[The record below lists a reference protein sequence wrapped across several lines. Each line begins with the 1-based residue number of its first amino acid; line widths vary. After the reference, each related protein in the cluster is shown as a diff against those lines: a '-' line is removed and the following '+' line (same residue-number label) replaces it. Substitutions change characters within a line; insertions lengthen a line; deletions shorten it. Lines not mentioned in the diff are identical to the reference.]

1 MKKINIGVGLLIGLF
16 FVNCSG
22 FLDETPDNRT
32 KIDSVDKVGETVTL
46 AYAKTTHVMFS
57 DIMSD
62 NTVDSENITLENVSN
77 TEAFFWEDIRDEN
90 QDSPSSYWF
99 ATYKAISQA
108 NTAYEA
114 AVKLEADLEEKGNT
128 TELKKLRGFKGE
140 ALIARAYAHFMLV
153 NLWAKAYNPATAGT
167 DLGVP
172 YMKDVETELL
182 PKYVRHSVQEVYDF
196 IENDI
201 VEGLALIGNL
211 DRPNKATVKY
221 HFSVISAKAFATRFF
236 LYKGDFEKAIEYS
249 NDVRVDGSNLR
260 DYNYYNEIGPDLTQV
275 EYAKT
280 SQETNLLVSSVM
292 SGMGY
297 EYGKRYSMTTKHATD
312 YLISSKSNPF
322 GLEWNYGGY
331 GYTASKMFIG
341 LGKYAANFEV
351 TDPTNQTGYR
361 YTNVV
366 LLSRDMLY
374 LDRIE
379 ALISANRLSDALTMM
394 NTWVIRHTENPR
406 PGTVLR
412 ESHILNYEPTAKV
425 DPFYINDLSST
436 QVAYLEYLADL
447 RRRDTHTEGQR
458 WFDVK
463 RYNIEVTHRNIAGS
477 DRSETLTKDDFR
489 REIQLPQMAIANGL
503 EANPR

>member
-32 KIDSVDKVGETVTL
+32 KIDSVEKIGETVTL
-46 AYAKTTHVMFS
+46 AYPKGTHVIFA

-62 NTVDSENITLENVSN
+62 NTVDSENINLENVSN
-77 TEAFFWEDIRDEN
+77 TEAFFWQDMRAES
-90 QDSPSSYWF
+90 QDSPSYYWF
-99 ATYKAISQA
+99 SAYTAIAQA

-114 AVKLEADLEEKGNT
+114 ALKIEADLEQKGNT
-128 TELKKLRGFKGE
+128 AELKKLKGFKGE

-153 NLWAKAYNPATAGT
+153 NLWAQTYNPATADT
-167 DLGVP
+167 DLGIP
-172 YMKDVETELL
+172 YMTDVETELL

-196 IENDI
+196 IENDLI
-201 VEGLALIGNL
+201 EGMALIGNL
-211 DRPNKATVKY
+211 DRPNKTTVKY
-221 HFSVISAKAFATRFF
+221 HFNMTSAKAFATRFF
-236 LYKGDFEKAIEYS
+236 LYKGDFNKAIEYS
-249 NDVRVDGSNLR
+249 DDIRVDGSNLR
-260 DYNYYNEIGPDLTQV
+260 DYNRYNDLGPDLTPV
-275 EYAKT
+275 EYAKI
-280 SQETNLLVSSVM
+280 SEETNLLVSSVM
-292 SGMGY
+292 SGLGY
-297 EYGKRYSMTTKHATD
+297 ETGKRYSMTTKQATD
-312 YLISSKSNPF
+312 YLISGKSNPF
-322 GLEWNYGGY
+322 GREWNYGGY
-331 GYTASKMFIG
+331 GYTGSKMFIG
-341 LGKYAANFEV
+341 LGKYARTFEV

-366 LLSRDMLY
+366 LFSRDMLY

-394 NTWVIRHTENPR
+394 NVWVKRHTENVPASA
-406 PGTVLR
+406 TLK
-412 ESHILNYEPTAKV
+412 ESDILKYQPTAKV

-463 RYNIEVTHRNIAGS
+463 RYNIEYTHRNITGAE
-477 DRSETLTKDDFR
+477 RSETLVKGDLR
-489 REIQLPQMAIANGL
+489 RAIQLPQMAISNGL